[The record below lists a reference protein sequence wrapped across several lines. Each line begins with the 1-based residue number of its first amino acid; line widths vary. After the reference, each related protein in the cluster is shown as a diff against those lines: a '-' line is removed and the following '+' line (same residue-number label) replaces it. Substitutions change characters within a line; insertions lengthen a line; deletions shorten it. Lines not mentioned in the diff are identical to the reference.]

1 MKRIFL
7 CVLFTL
13 TSNCFADIDC
23 EKGASNAA
31 QVEACN
37 ADVKEK
43 KINAI
48 VAELNKK
55 FSLLKNNDAMNAL
68 KQSQAGWVAYRSGTC
83 ELVAESIK
91 NSYTGTNKTMG
102 LAELTA
108 KGEKINSAGV
118 SCFTRIT
125 DERIKFLTSLSKNFK

>member
-1 MKRIFL
+1 MKKILL
-7 CVLFTL
+7 CVLFAL

-37 ADVKEK
+37 ADIKEK
-43 KINAI
+43 KINAL

-91 NSYTGTNKTMG
+91 HSYSRTNKIMG
-102 LAELTA
+102 LAELTS

-118 SCFTRIT
+118 SCFTSIT
-125 DERIKFLTSLSKNFK
+125 DERIKFLTSLSKKFN

>member
-1 MKRIFL
+1 MKRILL
-7 CVLFTL
+7 CALL
-13 TSNCFADIDC
+13 IITSNCFADTDC

-37 ADVKEK
+37 SDVKEK

-48 VAELNKK
+48 VSELNKK
-55 FSLLKNNDAMNAL
+55 FSLLKNNDAMNSL

-83 ELVAESIK
+83 DLVAESIK
-91 NSYTGTNKTMG
+91 NSYIGTNKTMG

-125 DERIKFLTSLSKNFK
+125 DERIKFLTSLSKGFK